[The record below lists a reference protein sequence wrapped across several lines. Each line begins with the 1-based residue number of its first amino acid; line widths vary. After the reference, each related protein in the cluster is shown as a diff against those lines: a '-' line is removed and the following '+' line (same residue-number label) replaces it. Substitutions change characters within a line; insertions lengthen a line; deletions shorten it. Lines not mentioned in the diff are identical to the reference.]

1 MAKNQHYMTY
11 EERIRLEEKLRYKVP
26 KAEIAR
32 ELGLSLQTIYNEI
45 KRGSYQHEKDG
56 FLYWRYSADKGQDI
70 FRRRQRRKT
79 GRPLKIGSDY
89 AYADYLENK
98 ILREHRSPA
107 AALAEARRQGF
118 KTSIS
123 VGTLYN
129 YISSGVFYELTD
141 ADLLEKTSRKPRK
154 KQAPK
159 IAHPK
164 LPSIEQRPEQINRR
178 EEPGHWEMDL
188 ITGRAGSR
196 PVLLTLTER
205 VSREEIIRKLPDR
218 RAATIRQTFD
228 RMERSMGK
236 QAFRRKFRSITTDNG
251 PEFLEHEQLISSI
264 YGGERFRVFY
274 CHSYAAWEKGSNENS
289 NRIIRRFFPKGTD
302 FAKVTRRQVAEVEI
316 WMNHY
321 PRRSLGWKCPAEVK
335 PQKEKTVPYR
345 DSFF

>member
-26 KAEIAR
+26 KSEIAR

-70 FRRRQRRKT
+70 FRRRQKRKT
-79 GRPLKIGSDY
+79 GRPLKIGNDY
-89 AYADYLENK
+89 AYADYLEHK

-118 KTSIS
+118 RTSIC
-123 VGTLYN
+123 VGTLYS
-129 YISSGVFYELTD
+129 YISSGIFYQLTD

-159 IAHPK
+159 VAHPK

-205 VSREEIIRKLPDR
+205 LKKEEVIRKLPDR
-218 RAATIRQTFD
+218 RAATIRRAFD
-228 RMERSMGK
+228 QMERSMGK
-236 QAFRRKFRSITTDNG
+236 QAFRQKFRTITTDNG
-251 PEFLEHEQLISSI
+251 PEFLEHEQLIRSI

-302 FAKVTRRQVAEVEI
+302 FNRITRRQVAEVET

-321 PRRSLGWKCPAEVK
+321 PRRSLGWRCPAEM
-335 PQKEKTVPYR
+335 
-345 DSFF
+345 